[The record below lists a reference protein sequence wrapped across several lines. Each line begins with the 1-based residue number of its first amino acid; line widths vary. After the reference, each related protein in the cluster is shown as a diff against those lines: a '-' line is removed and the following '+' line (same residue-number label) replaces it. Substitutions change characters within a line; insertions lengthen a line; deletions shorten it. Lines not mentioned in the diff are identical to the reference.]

1 MARNVLERRQMERD
15 AFCRACD
22 KVIKRNTEEA
32 IIWYSWRNKGQH
44 IMICLPCSQKIGE
57 MAGEVYDKNTNDCS

>member
-32 IIWYSWRNKGQH
+32 IVWYSWRNKGQH
-44 IMICLPCSQKIGE
+44 IMICLPCSQTIGE
-57 MAGEVYDKNTNDCS
+57 MAEEFSDEGSA

>member
-1 MARNVLERRQMERD
+1 MVRNVLERRQMERD

-32 IIWYSWRNKGQH
+32 IVWYSWRNKGQH
-44 IMICLPCSQKIGE
+44 ILICLPCSQIIGKMSE
-57 MAGEVYDKNTNDCS
+57 DLEDESSS

>member
-32 IIWYSWRNKGQH
+32 IVWYSWRNKGQH

-57 MAGEVYDKNTNDCS
+57 MSGEFSDEGSS